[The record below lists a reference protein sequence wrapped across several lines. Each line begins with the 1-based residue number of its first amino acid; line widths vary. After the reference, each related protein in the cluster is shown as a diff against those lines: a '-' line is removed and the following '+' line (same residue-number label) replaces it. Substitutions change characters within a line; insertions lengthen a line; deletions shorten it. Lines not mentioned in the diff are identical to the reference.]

1 MRQRKVP
8 RVVPTHRVPAR
19 AAACGRL
26 RSRRP
31 ALVRAVIA
39 AATVALLAPLS
50 ALAGPGGGPG
60 GSPGGG
66 PGGGP
71 PHPRV
76 APGLAKEAVAHPNA
90 NFQVIVQ
97 GQPGTSSDGVTAEVG
112 KVRADRNDPSGPAV
126 HAQLTAIS
134 GVAATLS
141 GGDIQALANDPNVTA
156 ITPDLPIS
164 QTGLAGGPGGPG
176 GPAGRGGPAGHGG
189 YSNDQNWAQDAGVSS
204 LWPLVDSAKLPTI
217 AIVDSGV
224 DPGPIARN
232 LLAQVD
238 LYSGSGQNS
247 KFDGFGHGTM
257 VAGIASLSLAHH
269 SGAAPGANIV
279 SLDVLDDQG
288 MGTESDAIAAAGW
301 ILQNKDTYNIKVAN
315 FSLSTGVGTSFLYD
329 PLDQAVE
336 KLWLSGITVVAAAGN
351 DGTPDGPSGVVT
363 APANDPFVITV
374 GAADTNG
381 TSSPSD
387 DFAAPWSAYGYT
399 PDGFAKPELGA
410 PGRMLNVP
418 VPGTATLLHKFPNRQ
433 VSPGYM
439 WMSGT
444 SFAAPIVS
452 GTAADLLALHP
463 SWTPDQVKG
472 ALMVSAQPYAN
483 SASQFPLGV
492 GIVDGA
498 AAAPVTD
505 PPNPNAAL
513 DQFVKTDP
521 TTGLPVFDQAS
532 WASAAWAS
540 AAWASA
546 AWASAAW
553 ASAAWASAA
562 WASAAWG
569 SAAWASAAW
578 ASAAW
583 ASSSSATAA
592 WGSAAWGSAAW
603 GSSSSA
609 TAAWGSAT
617 WATAVNADANPDG

>member
-1 MRQRKVP
+1 MRQREVP
-8 RVVPTHRVPAR
+8 RVVPTSRARAR

-39 AATVALLAPLS
+39 ATAAALLAPLS
-50 ALAGPGGGPG
+50 ALAG
-60 GSPGGG
+60 PGGG

-76 APGLAKEAVAHPNA
+76 APGLAKEAAAHPNA

-97 GQPGTSSDGVTAEVG
+97 GQPGTSSDGVTAAVG
-112 KVRADRNDPSGPAV
+112 KVRAARNDPPGPAAV

-164 QTGLAGGPGGPG
+164 QTGLAGGPGGP
-176 GPAGRGGPAGHGG
+176 AGRGGPGGRGG
-189 YSNDQNWAQDAGVSS
+189 YSNDQIWAQDAGVSS

-232 LLAQVD
+232 LLAQVN

-247 KFDGFGHGTM
+247 KFDGYGHGTM

-301 ILQNKDTYNIKVAN
+301 ILQNKDSYNIKVVN
-315 FSLSTGVGTSFLYD
+315 FSLTTGVGTSLLYD

-351 DGTPDGPSGVVT
+351 YGTSDGPSGVVT

-381 TSSPSD
+381 TPSPSD

-410 PGRMLNVP
+410 PGRMLNMP
-418 VPGTATLLHKFPNRQ
+418 VPGTATLLHNFPNRQ

-472 ALMVSAQPYAN
+472 ALMVSAQRYAN
-483 SASQFPLGV
+483 GASQFPLGV

-498 AAAPVTD
+498 DAATVAD

-521 TTGLPVFDQAS
+521 TTGLPVFDQTS
-532 WASAAWAS
+532 WTSAAWGSAAWAS

-546 AWASAAW
+546 AWAG
-553 ASAAWASAA
+553 
-562 WASAAWG
+562 AAWG
-569 SAAWASAAW
+569 SAAWGSAAW

-592 WGSAAWGSAAW
+592 WGSA
-603 GSSSSA
+603 
-609 TAAWGSAT
+609 T
-617 WATAVNADANPDG
+617 WATAVNENANPDG